1 MALHWDLS
9 KVEDSEALTE
19 GTEWSITEAIIWMT
33 MSVGLQGITEDNV
46 DEFVYR
52 TALVQAIY
60 GPWLSYGIY
69 VTESMVRR
77 RVGLFTNVSD
87 EKRNPWMK
95 RQMEGNAMARLIRA
109 QQSESD
115 EIMARLQAEDAAKA
129 AAKANA

>member
-52 TALVQAIY
+52 SAFVQAIY

-87 EKRNPWMK
+87 EKRNAWMK

-109 QQSESD
+109 QQAESD
-115 EIMARLQAEDAAKA
+115 EIIARLEAEDAAKA
-129 AAKANA
+129 AADA